1 MNKLSKVKKN
11 HINYYDRKN
20 FINFDKVNLIP
31 DYKIENKYLG
41 PKIVN
46 KRFKSRKDIYLKL
59 KEILIDNFKIKS
71 LNLYNETTLII
82 YIRSGDL
89 FNKSNVHPKYIS
101 APYYFYKKIL
111 EKYKNTYKK
120 YILVAEDTINPV
132 IKKLL
137 KEYPNIEYKK
147 NNLEDDIKII
157 LGASHI
163 ISSIGTFIRGFLG
176 YLTI

>member
-1 MNKLSKVKKN
+1 M
-11 HINYYDRKN
+11 I
-20 FINFDKVNLIP
+20 I
-31 DYKIENKYLG
+31 
-41 PKIVN
+41 
-46 KRFKSRKDIYLKL
+46 LKL
-59 KEILIDNFKIKS
+59 NRI
-71 LNLYNETTLII
+71 NLYNETTLII

-163 ISSIGTFIRGFLG
+163 ISSIGTFIRGFSWISNNMKKFISHHMLEQ
-176 YLTI
+176 LIIIMK